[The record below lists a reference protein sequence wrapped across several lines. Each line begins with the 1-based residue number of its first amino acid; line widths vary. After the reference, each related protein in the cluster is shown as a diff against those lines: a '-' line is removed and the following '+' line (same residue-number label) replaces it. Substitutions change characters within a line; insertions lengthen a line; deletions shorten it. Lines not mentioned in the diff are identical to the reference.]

1 MNALPNAVM
10 AEPDL
15 FDTENSAL
23 ARARGIYL
31 DADAGAGS
39 YRATLGELISHY
51 ERLLRE
57 TRRLIR
63 RSDREELEMN
73 RLNQRLQELAQELEY
88 RATHD
93 TLTGALN
100 RGAVIERATAAL
112 QEGTLA
118 LIVLDIDH
126 FKRLNDT
133 FGHPVGDVVI
143 CEVTAC
149 LSACLRDAMPE
160 GALLGR
166 VGGEEFAALLPDTDC
181 DAAIVLAERM
191 RVRIA
196 EHIFA
201 APLTAPVT
209 ASFGISCNARGT
221 SFVNA
226 YARAD
231 EALYDAKRA
240 GRNRVVCADGMAGG
254 D

>member
-1 MNALPNAVM
+1 M

-23 ARARGIYL
+23 AHARGIYL
-31 DADAGAGS
+31 DAGAS
-39 YRATLGELISHY
+39 AATYRATLGELIGHY
-51 ERLLRE
+51 ERLMRE

-93 TLTGALN
+93 QLTGALN

-112 QEGTLA
+112 DNGPVA

-133 FGHPVGDVVI
+133 FGHPVGDIVI

-149 LSACLRDAMPE
+149 LHHEMPA
-160 GALLGR
+160 GGLLGR

-181 DAAIVLAERM
+181 DIAIAMAERM
-191 RVRIA
+191 RIRIA
-196 EHIFA
+196 EHRFPP
-201 APLTAPVT
+201 PLSGPVT

-240 GRNRVVCADGMAGG
+240 GRNRVVCADGRTSGSNEN
-254 D
+254 